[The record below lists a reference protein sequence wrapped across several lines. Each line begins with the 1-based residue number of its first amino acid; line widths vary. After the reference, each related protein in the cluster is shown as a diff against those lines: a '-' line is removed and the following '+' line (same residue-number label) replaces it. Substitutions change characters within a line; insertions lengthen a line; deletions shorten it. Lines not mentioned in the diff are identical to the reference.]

1 MMLRHFYS
9 LAKSRKS
16 KSFTNKS
23 IKQSKKSA
31 RGQGA
36 KKKAQTIK
44 QSKKSARGQGAKK
57 KAQSRRAPAGRGRL
71 GGGGPAPHAPNKPTP
86 TATPEPEELT
96 PGSLEETSLR
106 ETGSAFKTDEMEL

>member
-1 MMLRHFYS
+1 MSLLS

-31 RGQGA
+31 RGQGG
-36 KKKAQTIK
+36 KKKAQTI
-44 QSKKSARGQGAKK
+44 
-57 KAQSRRAPAGRGRL
+57 RAPAGRGRL
-71 GGGGPAPHAPNKPTP
+71 GGGGPAPHNPSKPTP

-96 PGSLEETSLR
+96 PGSSEETSLR
-106 ETGSAFKTDEMEL
+106 ETGSTFKPDELEP

>member
-36 KKKAQTIK
+36 KKKDLK
-44 QSKKSARGQGAKK
+44 
-57 KAQSRRAPAGRGRL
+57 RRTPAGRGRL
-71 GGGGPAPHAPNKPTP
+71 GGGGPAPHPRNKPTP
-86 TATPEPEELT
+86 AATPEPEELT
-96 PGSLEETSLR
+96 PGSPEETALR
-106 ETGSAFKTDEMEL
+106 EQEAPIGQTRWSHKAIKKRIMQSLFLP

>member
-1 MMLRHFYS
+1 MSLLS

-31 RGQGA
+31 RGQGG
-36 KKKAQTIK
+36 KKKAQT
-44 QSKKSARGQGAKK
+44 
-57 KAQSRRAPAGRGRL
+57 RRAPAGRGRL
-71 GGGGPAPHAPNKPTP
+71 GGGGPAPHNPSKPTP

-96 PGSLEETSLR
+96 PGSSEETSLR
-106 ETGSAFKTDEMEL
+106 ETGSTFKPDELEP

>member
-1 MMLRHFYS
+1 MSLLS

-31 RGQGA
+31 RGQGG
-36 KKKAQTIK
+36 KKKAQT
-44 QSKKSARGQGAKK
+44 
-57 KAQSRRAPAGRGRL
+57 RRAPAGRGRL
-71 GGGGPAPHAPNKPTP
+71 GGGGPAPHNPSKPTP

-96 PGSLEETSLR
+96 PGSSEETSLS
-106 ETGSAFKTDEMEL
+106 ETGSTFKPDELEP